1 MRCLVEANDFDHPL
15 SVSKSKWTREE
26 KEHQQLLRL
35 VMSARDFRHAL
46 SDATFLIEE
55 CDWIKRH
62 SNAERPK
69 FHCYET
75 TMVVA

>member
-1 MRCLVEANDFDHPL
+1 MRCLVEVNDFDHPF
-15 SVSKSKWTREE
+15 SMSKSKSTREE

-35 VMSARDFRHAL
+35 ATSAGDFRHAL
-46 SDATFLIEE
+46 SAATFLIEE

-62 SNAERPK
+62 SNAERRK